1 MLKTAWRL
9 AGLTILLAASST
21 YTHGQQAVQ
30 SRQLQV
36 SKLRSSTPINIHA
49 NAYKGLTQYG
59 ATKSFGKALN
69 AGLRGDASSGIPGID
84 SIINWSDQF
93 FYNGYDGAG
102 NPQSV
107 WPYTMVGRPP
117 ESGRTTHIRAPV
129 VPVTVELLGPD
140 GKVALT
146 FGPDGQVIQNV
157 LQSPEF
163 VPNRYTNG
171 FGQFN
176 DQQFRAEF
184 ANRLFPGDNG
194 NGNGNDN
201 GNGNGNGNDN
211 DNGWHTILQPVLR
224 TARTIQVPFLTAT
237 GTNAWYYF
245 VNSQGQPVLAAI
257 DYNTFGSLLFPST
270 YPFNSSTPV
279 GAAELAGDITT
290 HDTSTFL
297 FNNTV
302 LFVNG
307 NINDCC
313 VIGYHTYDFEPGIP
327 QNGNLPRLYVLNYS
341 SWLSPG
347 LFLFGFQDITPWSHE
362 MAETFNDPFINNA
375 TPWWLSV
382 DPFTGGGICQ
392 NNLEVGDVIEVL
404 DSLNPVST
412 IPGKGLTYHPQ
423 NVALFPWFAFESP
436 SPAHLGA
443 YSFPDETT
451 LMTLSPGP
459 LLPGC
464 VEAP

>member
-1 MLKTAWRL
+1 MLRSACRL
-9 AGLTILLAASST
+9 AGLIILLAVSST
-21 YTHGQQAVQ
+21 YTPGQQAVQ

-36 SKLRSSTPINIHA
+36 STLRSSIPINVHA
-49 NAYKGLTQYG
+49 NAYKSLAQYG
-59 ATKSFGKALN
+59 ATKSFGTALN

-84 SIINWSDQF
+84 SIVNWSDQF
-93 FYNGYDGAG
+93 FYNGYDGNG
-102 NPQSV
+102 NPQSI
-107 WPYTMVGRPP
+107 WPYTMVGHAP
-117 ESGRTTHIRAPV
+117 ETGRVTNIRAPI
-129 VPVTVELLGPD
+129 VPVTVQLLGPD

-146 FGPDGQVIQNV
+146 FGPNGQIIQNV

-163 VPNRYTNG
+163 LPNDYTNG
-171 FGQFN
+171 VGQFN

-184 ANRLFPGDNG
+184 ANRLAPSDNED
-194 NGNGNDN
+194 GNDN
-201 GNGNGNGNDN
+201 GDE
-211 DNGWHTILQPVLR
+211 NGWHTILQPALR

-237 GTNAWYYF
+237 GANAWYYF
-245 VNSQGQPVLAAI
+245 VNAQNQPVLAAI

-270 YPFNSSTPV
+270 YPFNNSTPV

-290 HDTSTFL
+290 HDMSTFL

-302 LFVNG
+302 LFTNG

-341 SWLSPG
+341 SYLSPG

-382 DPFTGGGICQ
+382 DPFTGGGNCQ
-392 NNLEVGDVIEVL
+392 NNLEVGDVVEVL

-436 SPAHLGA
+436 SPANLGA

-451 LMTLSPGP
+451 LMSLSPGP

-464 VEAP
+464 TLAP